1 MQNLRHEGLTVL
13 WEGLKTDLEQPV
25 LSGWAELR
33 WRWEQRE
40 TKKGTK
46 VLEESYREIQ
56 HTG

>member
-1 MQNLRHEGLTVL
+1 MGRFED
-13 WEGLKTDLEQPV
+13 TDLEQPV

-33 WRWEQRE
+33 WRWEQKE